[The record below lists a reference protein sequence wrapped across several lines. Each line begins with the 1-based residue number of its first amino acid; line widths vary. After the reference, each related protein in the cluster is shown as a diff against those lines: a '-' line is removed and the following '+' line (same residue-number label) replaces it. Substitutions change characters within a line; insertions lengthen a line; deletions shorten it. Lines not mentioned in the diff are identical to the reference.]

1 MNEPEL
7 LFSQTLGCD
16 LFTLRLNKDRR
27 LARKESSFI
36 ASALKRRIKGEPLQY
51 ILGETEFMGL
61 RFKLDKRVLI
71 PRPETELIVEKAI
84 RLVRSYGLEVR
95 DLDVLDLGTG
105 SGCIAV
111 SLAKFLPEVKI
122 TATDISKE
130 ALDVARE
137 NAKLNNVSI
146 NFLQADF
153 FSIYNLQ
160 PMTYNLIISNPP
172 YIAEAE
178 IDSLQ
183 PEIRYEPRIALNGGA
198 DGLDFYRR
206 LAVEIPC
213 HMKEKGLLVLEMG
226 FGQSGAVKSIFKMS
240 GKLIEK
246 ESIRDYNNIERVLVL
261 ERA

>member
-160 PMTYNLIISNPP
+160 PNNKQSPL
-172 YIAEAE
+172 
-178 IDSLQ
+178 
-183 PEIRYEPRIALNGGA
+183 
-198 DGLDFYRR
+198 YR
-206 LAVEIPC
+206 
-213 HMKEKGLLVLEMG
+213 G
-226 FGQSGAVKSIFKMS
+226 S
-240 GKLIEK
+240 
-246 ESIRDYNNIERVLVL
+246 
-261 ERA
+261 